1 MEHTMTIC
9 YCEDASAQAK
19 AYAIKIDQCA
29 KNRNM
34 KVIDLTKESFVEKVA
49 DYQSY
54 PDNWEYK
61 GNKPC
66 LVDFHAPW
74 CGYCKALSPILDQLA
89 EEYKGRLDIYKVDV
103 DQEEELESA
112 FKIRTIPNLLLCPV
126 NGKPIMK
133 LGTMNKVQLKEFIE
147 TTLFS

>member
-1 MEHTMTIC
+1 M
-9 YCEDASAQAK
+9 
-19 AYAIKIDQCA
+19 KI
-29 KNRNM
+29 
-34 KVIDLTKESFVEKVA
+34 IDLTKESFVEKIA

-112 FKIRTIPNLLLCPV
+112 FKIRTIPNLLLCPKHSECLPCKSETTEV
-126 NGKPIMK
+126 NG
-133 LGTMNKVQLKEFIE
+133 LSRVLCERE
-147 TTLFS
+147 L

>member
-1 MEHTMTIC
+1 M
-9 YCEDASAQAK
+9 
-19 AYAIKIDQCA
+19 
-29 KNRNM
+29 KN
-34 KVIDLTKESFVEKVA
+34 IDLTKESFVEKIA

-61 GNKPC
+61 GDKPC

-103 DQEEELESA
+103 DQEEELESELI
-112 FKIRTIPNLLLCPV
+112 IRKFPNFFFCPF
-126 NGKPIMK
+126 NAKPIIK
-133 LGTMNKVQLKEFIE
+133 LVKINKFIFKFFIY

>member
-1 MEHTMTIC
+1 M
-9 YCEDASAQAK
+9 
-19 AYAIKIDQCA
+19 KI
-29 KNRNM
+29 
-34 KVIDLTKESFVEKVA
+34 IDLTKESFVEKVA

-103 DQEEELESA
+103 DQ
-112 FKIRTIPNLLLCPV
+112 KRNW
-126 NGKPIMK
+126 
-133 LGTMNKVQLKEFIE
+133 KVHSRFGQFP
-147 TTLFS
+147 TFCFAR

>member
-1 MEHTMTIC
+1 M
-9 YCEDASAQAK
+9 
-19 AYAIKIDQCA
+19 AIPLSLPYPYLCKVEINNESL
-29 KNRNM
+29 KTGNM
-34 KVIDLTKESFVEKVA
+34 KIIDLTKESFVEKVA

-103 DQEEELESA
+103 
-112 FKIRTIPNLLLCPV
+112 
-126 NGKPIMK
+126 GKCIQDSDNSQPFA
-133 LGTMNKVQLKEFIE
+133 LPGEWQTDNE
-147 TTLFS
+147 TRYNE

>member
-1 MEHTMTIC
+1 M
-9 YCEDASAQAK
+9 
-19 AYAIKIDQCA
+19 KI
-29 KNRNM
+29 
-34 KVIDLTKESFVEKVA
+34 IDLTKESFVEKVA

-89 EEYKGRLDIYKVDV
+89 EEYKGRLDIYKVAV